1 MSDAYVR
8 QVLDSHHVAT
18 GPLSPAEQTV
28 AIIAPTLRQ
37 WAGSELNRISLS
49 GSYAKSTAV
58 RGSSDVDVFI
68 SVTSSITLKDIYT
81 SLFKL
86 AATNGWNP
94 RRQNVSVG
102 ITLGQVKVDL
112 VPGRLQAG
120 FQNFHSLYRSKHDS
134 WTQTNVSQHV
144 ALVRDSGRTDEI
156 RALKIWRNR
165 MGLDF
170 PSFYLE
176 LLTIEAL
183 KSSRDGL
190 ADNVFRVFRYIDT
203 DFARARFI
211 DPANTA
217 NIISDDLSAPGKVM
231 VLTRARAA
239 LAAQTWDEILGRT
252 T

>member
-8 QVLDSHHVAT
+8 QVLDNHRVAT

-28 AIIAPTLRQ
+28 AIIEPTLRQ
-37 WAGSELNRISLS
+37 WAGSDLNGISLS
-49 GSYAKSTAV
+49 GSYAKATAV
-58 RGSSDVDVFI
+58 RGSADVDVFI
-68 SVTSSITLKDIYT
+68 SLRSSMTLKDIYT
-81 SLFKL
+81 SLFNL
-86 AATNGWNP
+86 AAANGWNP
-94 RRQNVSVG
+94 RQQNVSIG

-112 VPGRLQAG
+112 VPGRVQAG
-120 FQNFHSLYRSKHDS
+120 YQNYHSLYRSKQDS
-134 WTQTNVSQHV
+134 WTQTNVSQHIS
-144 ALVRDSGRTDEI
+144 LVRDSGRTDEI

-183 KSSRDGL
+183 KWSRDGL

-203 DFARARFI
+203 DFARARFV

-217 NIISDDLSAPGKVM
+217 NIISDDLAAPEKVM
-231 VLTRARAA
+231 VLTRARVA
-239 LAAQTWDEILGRT
+239 LAAKTWNEILG
-252 T
+252 